1 MSAAFL
7 SPTPRP
13 LTLLLRLLVA
23 VLVAGWA
30 VGAPVARASDASDP
44 PARAGKISLLSG
56 QVTQTDIRS
65 GEQQDAA
72 LNWPL
77 TSGQRLSTGRLARAE
92 VRIGSLALRMDE
104 VTDVDFARI
113 DDELIQLVVLRGTA
127 TLRVRNRELLNEIDL
142 LTPRERIVLDDV
154 GRYRIDVDQAPGIT
168 AVTVE
173 VGYAR
178 IGAGRMTF
186 AVQSG
191 QRGEVSSQPTTGF
204 VIVAPSNDQFDD
216 WVAQRDRRDDVL
228 ASSQFVS
235 RETTGIEALDEYGSW
250 RTVPDYGPVWFPS
263 FVPSGWAPFRH
274 GRWAYVSPWGWTW
287 IDEAPWGF
295 APFHYGRWA
304 LVGGRW
310 CWVPGAYVA
319 RPVFAPALVAW
330 YGAPGIS
337 ISVGFGNAIGWFPLG
352 PGEVY
357 IPPYAHSRRYITR
370 INYQHVR
377 NINQITVINPP
388 PRFVHQTPR
397 TATWAPDD
405 AVVRA
410 RPIQRVVKSPPP
422 DEVTRLPASV
432 ALPPP
437 LRRSPDAVAPA
448 PRGVAAVERHVPGA
462 RPPKLD
468 PAPASAAPGRAI
480 APASPPVTRVQPP
493 PSVAEPALPPATN
506 VPRPLPPAAR
516 GLPPGDDHRLP
527 KTVRP
532 VQPVP
537 PAVVPPPVTAPS
549 PSTPN
554 GEAERGRRIGEP
566 NDFPRRIIRPEMPQV
581 PPPAV
586 PAPVERPQ
594 PRIHVPAPVPQQA
607 PMPKIER
614 PERAA
619 PPNPGRSNDGPRNDG
634 PRNDGPRNDG
644 PRFDRGEQRGDSNRS
659 KVVREN

>member
-1 MSAAFL
+1 MTTAL
-7 SPTPRP
+7 SRSPFGSLRP
-13 LTLLLRLLVA
+13 LLRLLAAVA
-23 VLVAGWA
+23 VASFA
-30 VGAPVARASDASDP
+30 VGVPSASANDAVDP

-56 QVTQTDIRS
+56 PVTQTDIRT
-65 GEQQDAA
+65 GEQQDAT

-104 VTDVDFARI
+104 DTEVDFARI
-113 DDELIQLVVLRGTA
+113 DDELIQLVVLRGSA

-142 LTPRERIVLDDV
+142 LTPHERVVLDDV
-154 GRYRIDVDQAPGIT
+154 GRYRIDVDRAPGIT
-168 AVTVE
+168 AVTAA

-178 IGAGRMTF
+178 IGAGGMTF
-186 AVQSG
+186 TVQSG
-191 QRGEVSSQPTTGF
+191 QRGEVRSQPTIGF
-204 VIVAPSNDQFDD
+204 VIVAPSSDQFDD

-228 ASSQFVS
+228 ASSQYVS

-263 FVPSGWAPFRH
+263 FVPSGWAPYRH
-274 GRWAYVSPWGWTW
+274 GRWAYVAPWGWTW

-310 CWVPGAYVA
+310 CWVPGVYMA

-337 ISVGFGNAIGWFPLG
+337 ISVGFGNTVGWFPLA

-357 IPPYAHSRRYITR
+357 IPPYAYSRRYITR

-377 NINQITVINPP
+377 NIDHVTVINPP
-388 PRFVHQTPR
+388 PRYVHQTPR

-432 ALPPP
+432 ALPPS
-437 LRRSPDAVAPA
+437 LRRAPDAIGPA
-448 PRGVAAVERHVPGA
+448 PRGVAAGERHVPGT

-468 PAPASAAPGRAI
+468 PAPGAAAPGRAI
-480 APASPPVTRVQPP
+480 APTSPPATRVQPP
-493 PSVAEPALPPATN
+493 PPVAAPAVPPASG
-506 VPRPLPPAAR
+506 VQRPMPPTAR
-516 GLPPGDDHRLP
+516 GLPQDDDHRAP
-527 KTVRP
+527 KNMRP
-532 VQPVP
+532 VPP
-537 PAVVPPPVTAPS
+537 ASPAVVPPAVTAPS
-549 PSTPN
+549 PSAPN
-554 GEAERGRRIGEP
+554 GDAERRRRIGEP
-566 NDFPRRIIRPEMPQV
+566 NDLPRRINRPDMPQV
-581 PPPAV
+581 PPPVV

-594 PRIHVPAPVPQQA
+594 PRIHTPAPQPQQT
-607 PMPKIER
+607 PVPKFER

-619 PPNPGRSNDGPRNDG
+619 PPSPGRGSDTPRNDRG
-634 PRNDGPRNDG
+634 EARNDGG
-644 PRFDRGEQRGDSNRS
+644 RG